1 MRNAL
6 EIRDPGFP
14 SVQFTVRARPPVAA
28 GARPDPDSGSRGAPT
43 PRSSSRARAGTAPPA
58 TGDTIGANRARA
70 AMRRLRMLG
79 LLSAFAVIVLGAVV
93 LSDVGV
99 VSAAISGP
107 LRYAALAAL
116 VISCTLIAGSYVRMS
131 RLARPEPDARRLGS
145 YELVELL
152 GKGGMGEVWRAEHHS
167 LVRPAAVK
175 LMRRELAGH
184 LTESQ
189 VNAMNLRFQREVQA
203 TAQLTSPHTVAVY
216 DYGQTTD
223 GVLYYAMELLN
234 GLDAETLVR
243 RHGPQPAERVV
254 HLLRQACESLAE
266 AHHRHLVHRD
276 IKPANILLCALGLDV
291 DFVKV
296 LDFGLVHDLDR
307 DTRLTIEG
315 SISGTPAYLA
325 PESAAHNR
333 FDTRSDIYALACVAY
348 WLLTGT
354 VVFEGDTAAAV
365 MTAHIRDRPE
375 LPSQR
380 TELPI
385 PRDLEDLLMACLE
398 KEPDD
403 RPQSVEELSRRLGAV
418 ELKRRWT
425 QQRAERW
432 WQAYVPGMLAKA
444 RVGCRE
450 TEISQLRRRPSF
462 VIPGGVAS

>member
-1 MRNAL
+1 
-6 EIRDPGFP
+6 
-14 SVQFTVRARPPVAA
+14 
-28 GARPDPDSGSRGAPT
+28 
-43 PRSSSRARAGTAPPA
+43 
-58 TGDTIGANRARA
+58 
-70 AMRRLRMLG
+70 LG

-99 VSAAISGP
+99 VSASLSAP

-116 VISCTLIAGSYVRMS
+116 VISCALIAGSYVRMS
-131 RLARPEPDARRLGS
+131 RLSRPEPDVRRLGS

-175 LMRRELAGH
+175 LLRREVADH
-184 LTESQ
+184 LSQSQ

-254 HLLRQACESLAE
+254 RLMRQACESLAE

-276 IKPANILLCALGLDV
+276 IKPANMLLCALGLEV

-354 VVFEGDTAAAV
+354 VVFDGDTAAAV

-375 LPSQR
+375 PPSWR
-380 TELPI
+380 TELAI
-385 PRDLEDLLMACLE
+385 PQELEDLILSCLA
-398 KEPDD
+398 KDPDD
-403 RPQSVEELSRRLGAV
+403 RPQSVDELARRLAAV
-418 ELKRRWT
+418 PLERRWS

-432 WQAYVPGMLAKA
+432 WQAHAPGLLAKA
-444 RVGCRE
+444 RAGCD
-450 TEISQLRRRPSF
+450 EIEPC
-462 VIPGGVAS
+462 

>member
-1 MRNAL
+1 MWNAR
-6 EIRDPGFP
+6 EIPDRAFAK
-14 SVQFTVRARPPVAA
+14 SVQFTPRERPTVAA
-28 GARPDPDSGSRGAPT
+28 GPRLDRRIPLAAAAGSGPDPKS
-43 PRSSSRARAGTAPPA
+43 PA

-79 LLSAFAVIVLGAVV
+79 ILSAFAVIVLGTVV
-93 LSDVGV
+93 LSDIGV
-99 VSAAISGP
+99 LPISVSAP
-107 LRYAALAAL
+107 LRYAALVAL
-116 VISCTLIAGSYVRMS
+116 VSSCALITGSYVRMS
-131 RLARPEPDARRLGS
+131 RLARPEPEARRLGS

-175 LMRRELAGH
+175 LLRRELASH
-184 LTESQ
+184 LTDSQ
-189 VNAMNLRFQREVQA
+189 VNAMNVRFQREVQA

-234 GLDAETLVR
+234 GLDAETLVK

-254 HLLRQACESLAE
+254 YLLRQACESLAE

-276 IKPANILLCALGLDV
+276 IKPANLLLCALGLEV

-315 SISGTPAYLA
+315 SVSGTPAYLA

-333 FDTRSDIYALACVAY
+333 FDMRSDIYALACVAY

-354 VVFEGDTAAAV
+354 VVFDGDTAAAV

-375 LPSQR
+375 PPSWR
-380 TELPI
+380 TELAI
-385 PRDLEDLLMACLE
+385 PLELEEIILSCLA
-398 KEPDD
+398 KDPDE
-403 RPQSVEELSRRLGAV
+403 RPQTVEELSRRLAAV
-418 ELKRRWT
+418 PLERRWS
-425 QQRAERW
+425 QARAERW
-432 WQAYVPGMLAKA
+432 WKAHVPSLLAKS
-444 RVGCRE
+444 RVGCDDIE
-450 TEISQLRRRPSF
+450 VGQLRRRPSF
-462 VIPGGVAS
+462 VMRNSVPS

>member
-1 MRNAL
+1 MWN
-6 EIRDPGFP
+6 PFVMTGP
-14 SVQFTVRARPPVAA
+14 QGTVQLGAAERPRATPAA
-28 GARPDPDSGSRGAPT
+28 GSRSEL
-43 PRSSSRARAGTAPPA
+43 RPA
-58 TGDTIGANRARA
+58 TGDTVGTARARV
-70 AMRRLRMLG
+70 AMRRLRMMG
-79 LLSAFAVIVLGAVV
+79 LLTAFAVIVLAGVGLGDGV
-93 LSDVGV
+93 LAPSIAGH
-99 VSAAISGP
+99 
-107 LRYAALAAL
+107 LRHAALAAL
-116 VISCTLIAGSYVRMS
+116 AGACAMIAVSYVRLG
-131 RLARPEPDARRLGS
+131 RLVHRAVDARRLGS
-145 YELVELL
+145 YELVEML
-152 GKGGMGEVWRAEHHS
+152 GRGGMGEVWRAEHHS

-175 LMRRELAGH
+175 LLRRELAAH
-184 LTESQ
+184 LTDSQ
-189 VNAMNLRFQREVQA
+189 VNAMHLRFQREVQA

-216 DYGQTTD
+216 DYGQTPD
-223 GVLYYAMELLN
+223 GLLYYAMELLN

-243 RHGPQPAERVV
+243 RHGPQPAERVIY
-254 HLLRQACESLAE
+254 LLRQACASLAE

-276 IKPANILLCALGLDV
+276 IKPANLILCALGLDV

-365 MTAHIRDRPE
+365 MAAHIRDQPE
-375 LPSQR
+375 LPSRR

-398 KEPDD
+398 KDPED

-418 ELKRRWT
+418 QLGRRWT

-444 RVGCRE
+444 RTGCRE
-450 TEISQLRRRPSF
+450 AELSQLRRRPSF
-462 VIPGGVAS
+462 VIPSSVAS

>member
-1 MRNAL
+1 MFNAL
-6 EIRDPGFP
+6 EIPDRAFAR
-14 SVQFTVRARPPVAA
+14 SVQFTRRARPTVAA
-28 GARPDPDSGSRGAPT
+28 GPRRDGLTPAAAGSRPDPRL
-43 PRSSSRARAGTAPPA
+43 PA

-79 LLSAFAVIVLGAVV
+79 ILSAFAVIVLGTVI
-93 LSDVGV
+93 LSDIGV
-99 VSAAISGP
+99 LAISVSAP
-107 LRYAALAAL
+107 LRYAALVAL
-116 VISCTLIAGSYVRMS
+116 VSSCALITGSYVRMS
-131 RLARPEPDARRLGS
+131 RLARPEPEARRLGS

-175 LMRRELAGH
+175 LLRRELASH

-243 RHGPQPAERVV
+243 KHGPQPAERVV
-254 HLLRQACESLAE
+254 RLLRQACESLAE

-276 IKPANILLCALGLDV
+276 IKPANILLCALGLEV

-307 DTRLTIEG
+307 DKRLTIEG

-333 FDTRSDIYALACVAY
+333 CDTRSDVYALACVAY

-354 VVFEGDTAAAV
+354 VVFDGDTAAAV
-365 MTAHIRDRPE
+365 MTAHIRDQPE
-375 LPSQR
+375 PPSWR
-380 TELPI
+380 TELAI
-385 PRDLEDLLMACLE
+385 PAELEELILQCLAKDPE
-398 KEPDD
+398 D
-403 RPQSVEELSRRLGAV
+403 RPQSVEELSRRLAAV
-418 ELKRRWT
+418 PLARPWS
-425 QQRAERW
+425 QARAERW
-432 WQAYVPGMLAKA
+432 WHAHVPYLLAKA
-444 RVGCRE
+444 RAGCDDVE
-450 TEISQLRRRPSF
+450 PQLRRRPSF
-462 VIPGGVAS
+462 VMPNTVAP